1 MKQIALMCVALVIT
15 FSATSQNTKKNIAG
29 LFSQWENKY
38 PGGVVLVA
46 HKNQLI
52 FSKAYGLANIPYNIP
67 NTAETSDYMPK
78 KFIIYLSSLREVYR
92 IIRIGRTNFKF

>member
-46 HKNQLI
+46 HKNQHI

-67 NTAETSDYMPK
+67 NTAETIFNPDYAIEK
-78 KFIIYLSSLREVYR
+78 KQYFYGNKS
-92 IIRIGRTNFKF
+92 